1 MLNTREIRKRKE
13 KAVTQAAMIRGA
25 QTILRTIRGVRPIR
39 GIRAL
44 QTGAVTGKRGKYG
57 ISF

>member
-1 MLNTREIRKRKE
+1 MLFMKEIKRLKD

>member
-13 KAVTQAAMIRGA
+13 KAVIQAAMIRGA
-25 QTILRTIRGVRPIR
+25 QTTLRIIRGVRPIR
-39 GIRAL
+39 GIRAHL
-44 QTGAVTGKRGKYG
+44 TGAVTGKRGKYG

>member
-1 MLNTREIRKRKE
+1 MLNKREIRKRKE

-39 GIRAL
+39 GLRAL

-57 ISF
+57 LSF